1 MTVVKLYKLTCAG
14 IKTGQKSPIPIC
26 VAQTMNLVSFD
37 VFRTL
42 GFPGTTVLKPEQF
55 LHHKDLLRQA
65 DWVLFP
71 EYWQLNALVYGLK
84 CRVFPSVA
92 SYRIGHDKVEMTRA
106 FEAVAP
112 EHTPWTLIEANG
124 PHERDHIWS
133 VMPLPFVAKLPKAS
147 MGEGVWL
154 IETRDDWRRY
164 CERTQ
169 VLYVQEYLPLDR
181 DARVVVVGDKVVA
194 AYWRAQADRGFYNN
208 LSKGG
213 HIDTSPVPAVVT
225 DLALRLARELGVNH
239 AGFDIALVE
248 GYPYVLEFNRL
259 FGNQGLNQGSDLK
272 DAIVGYLRQHGEPR
286 GPGDPDAP
294 EPPRRLIA
302 V

>member
-1 MTVVKLYKLTCAG
+1 MR
-14 IKTGQKSPIPIC
+14 
-26 VAQTMNLVSFD
+26 LVSFD

-42 GFPGTTVLKPEQF
+42 GFPDTTVLKPEQF
-55 LHHKDLLRQA
+55 LRHKPLLQEA

-71 EYWQLNALVYGLK
+71 EYWQLNALVHGLK

-106 FEAVAP
+106 FQTVAP

-124 PHERDHIWS
+124 HHEREMILDT
-133 VMPLPFVAKLPKAS
+133 MALPFVAKLPKAS

-154 IETRDDWRRY
+154 IESRADWLKY
-164 CERTQ
+164 CETAN
-169 VLYVQEYLPLDR
+169 VLYVQEYLPIDR
-181 DARVVVVGDKVVA
+181 DVRVVVVGDRVLT
-194 AYWRAQADRGFYNN
+194 AYWRTQAEQGFYNN
-208 LSKGG
+208 VSKGG
-213 HIDTSPVPAVVT
+213 RIDTREVPAAAT
-225 DLALRLARELGVNH
+225 ELALRLARELGVDH

-259 FGNQGLNQGSDLK
+259 FGNQGLGRGTELQ
-272 DAIVGYLRQHGEPR
+272 DAILGYLQQQTPT
-286 GPGDPDAP
+286 GPSGPSP
-294 EPPRRLIA
+294 VWPQA

>member
-1 MTVVKLYKLTCAG
+1 
-14 IKTGQKSPIPIC
+14 
-26 VAQTMNLVSFD
+26 MNLVSFN

-42 GFPGTTVLKPEQF
+42 GFPGTTVLKPEDY
-55 LHHKDLLRQA
+55 LRHKELLRTA

-92 SYRIGHDKVEMTRA
+92 SYHIGHDKVEMTRA
-106 FEAVAP
+106 FQTVAP

-124 PHERDHIWS
+124 SYEREHVWS
-133 VMPLPFVAKLPKAS
+133 VMALPFVAKLPKAS

-169 VLYVQEYLPLDR
+169 VLYVQEYLPLER
-181 DARVVVVGDKVVA
+181 DARIVVVGGKVVT
-194 AYWRAQADRGFYNN
+194 AYWRTQAPQGFYNN
-208 LSKGG
+208 ISRGG
-213 HIDTSPVPAVVT
+213 GIDPSPVPSIAT
-225 DLALRLARELGVNH
+225 NLALRLARDLGVDH

-259 FGNQGLNQGSDLK
+259 FGNQGLGQGSDLK
-272 DAIVGYLRQHGEPR
+272 HAILDYLQQQSEPR
-286 GPGDPDAP
+286 DPDGSGPMGSFVGSRFTGVAGS
-294 EPPRRLIA
+294 A
-302 V
+302 